1 VTYARAGMFR
11 LRTVRAKLLALVGL
25 SILVTLAM
33 LPVLG
38 FLLREQLLEEANDRV
53 RNARRAYQAELEDN
67 LTDLELAS
75 TLLANDP
82 DVQRTIR
89 DNDAKAAEDQTKE
102 FAKLYPDIDIVFLRK
117 DGTRVARIGCD
128 QEESALVEHRVVKEA
143 IAGTVSKGL
152 SSKGCDKNPVPT
164 YLIARPAGAEGAV
177 VVGLELS
184 AANLENSAKKI
195 GLQLALVDPKGN
207 VVNKT
212 SKFPAGGEKV
222 APHDPM
228 LIHLDDKIYVVEPF
242 MPAQLKAKRGQYVL
256 VASRNVTRVRQLI
269 YRDLGIAFGFVAAAA
284 LVAAFVGFRVADI
297 MSKALKRVSD
307 ALKRLEQQEYVMVHG
322 IATGDELEDL
332 ASGFNTMVEGLQER
346 DKLKTTF
353 GKYMTEAVMEHLLAG
368 KVQLGGETLTATI
381 LFSDI
386 RSFTSISEKMDAKQ
400 LVSLLNEYFT
410 EMVDVVIKEDGVVDK
425 YIGDAIMAVF
435 GAPVTKPDDPLHAV
449 RAAIGMRKALVEL
462 NKKLTARGVPELKT
476 GIGVHTGEVVA
487 GNIGSEKRME
497 YTVIGDAVNLASRLE
512 TATKELGAPIL
523 ISDDTYQLVKDK
535 IEARAVKEITV
546 KGREKPV
553 MTYEVLA
560 IKGEA

>member
-1 VTYARAGMFR
+1 MFR
-11 LRTVRAKLLALVGL
+11 LRTVRAKLLALVAL
-25 SILVTLAM
+25 SIVVVVAM

-38 FLLREQLLEEANDRV
+38 WLLREQLLEEANDRV
-53 RNARRAYQAELEDN
+53 RNARRAYQAELDDD

-75 TLLANDP
+75 VLLSSDP
-82 DVQRTIR
+82 DVQRAIR
-89 DNDAKAAEDQTKE
+89 DGDTKAAEDQTKE
-102 FAKLYPDIDIVFLRK
+102 FAKLYPDVDIVFLKK

-128 QEESALVEHRVVKEA
+128 QDASKLVEHHVVLDAMKG
-143 IAGTVSKGL
+143 IVSKGL
-152 SSKGCDKNPVPT
+152 SSHGCDKDPVPT
-164 YLIARPAGAEGAV
+164 YLIARPAGDAGVV
-177 VVGLELS
+177 VVGLEMS
-184 AANLENSAKKI
+184 AENLQNSAKKI
-195 GLQLALVDPKGN
+195 GLQLALVDPSGK

-212 SKFPAGGEKV
+212 EKFPAGGEKV

-228 LIHLDDKIYVVEPF
+228 LIELAGSVYVVEPF
-242 MPAQLKAKRGQYVL
+242 EPPQLKAHRGQYVL

-269 YRDLGIAFGFVAAAA
+269 YRDLGIAFAFVAAAA
-284 LVAAFVGFRVADI
+284 LVAAFIGFRVADI

-322 IATGDELEDL
+322 VTTGDELEDL

-368 KVQLGGETLTATI
+368 KVQLGGESLTATI

-410 EMVDVVIKEDGVVDK
+410 EMVDVVIKENGVVDK

-435 GAPVTKPDDPLHAV
+435 GAPVPRPDDPLHAV
-449 RAAIGMRKALVEL
+449 RAAVGMRTALAAL
-462 NKKLTARGVPELKT
+462 NVKLKARGVPEIKT
-476 GIGVHTGEVVA
+476 GIGVHTGEVIA

-512 TATKELGAPIL
+512 TATKELGAPVL
-523 ISDDTYQLVKDK
+523 ISDDTYQLVKDHV
-535 IEARAVKEITV
+535 EARAVKEITV

-553 MTYEVLA
+553 MTYEVLSV
-560 IKGEA
+560 K